1 LAKYGLDS
9 EEYLG
14 KATEWLNNYNAAL
27 AELNTTIDGLLT
39 TGTNTGDG
47 LIYSSEI
54 QNRID
59 QALSSVIPDTTTTG
73 LTANNP
79 NYDTI
84 GNNGTNQTI
93 YISNIEL
100 PNVENVDDFVDAL
113 KDLPRLAT
121 ANSALRT

>member
-1 LAKYGLDS
+1 M
-9 EEYLG
+9 
-14 KATEWLNNYNAAL
+14 
-27 AELNTTIDGLLT
+27 AELNTTMDGLL
-39 TGTNTGDG
+39 GSGVSNDG

-73 LTANNP
+73 LSNNNI
-79 NYDTI
+79 NYDSL
-84 GNNGTNQTI
+84 GDKGTNQTI

-100 PNVENVDDFVDAL
+100 PNVENVDDFVEAL

-121 ANSALRT
+121 SNSALRT